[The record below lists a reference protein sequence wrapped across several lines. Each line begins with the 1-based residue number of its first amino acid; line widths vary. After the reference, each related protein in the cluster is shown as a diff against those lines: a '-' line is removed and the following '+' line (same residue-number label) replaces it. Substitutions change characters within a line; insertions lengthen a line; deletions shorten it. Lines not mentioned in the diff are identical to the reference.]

1 MKNLPKGMF
10 SRVIWVVAALLLQLV
25 VLITFILRF
34 EEYFVYFYGATVI
47 LSLFVIL
54 AIVNGRSNPA
64 YKIAWM
70 VPVLV
75 FPIFGS
81 LFYLMFGGNKLSH
94 RQRKRLRRS
103 RSRMVEALH
112 YDESL
117 VNRLARQDEDA
128 ANQSRYIQRYACC
141 PPYRN
146 TYTEYFPSGESKWKR
161 LLEELEKAEKYIFLE
176 YFIIQEGVMWNS
188 VLEILQRKVKEGV
201 EVRMIYDDFGC
212 ITKLPSGYYKKLRAM
227 GIDCVVF
234 NPVLPILSMRLNN
247 RDHRKIVIIDGH
259 TGFTGGINLAD
270 EYINEIEKFGQWR
283 DAGIMLKGEGVW
295 SLTVLF
301 LTSWDY
307 LHTTEEVFEN
317 YRPQLPPHLYEE
329 EPGYVQPYGDNPLD
343 DEDMGETVYLNLINK
358 AKRYVYIATPYLII
372 DNEMVTALRSAA
384 KAGVDVR
391 ILMPHI
397 PDKKYV
403 HTLSRAYYQILMESG
418 VRIYEFT
425 PGFTHSKTFVV
436 DDEYATV
443 GTINLDYRSLY
454 LHFECGVWLYQTKSV
469 ADVKEDFINSLAVS
483 EEVSQETIRRMG
495 SLRRLYQAV
504 LRLFA
509 PLM

>member
-425 PGFTHSKTFVV
+425 PGFT
-436 DDEYATV
+436 
-443 GTINLDYRSLY
+443 LSLI
-454 LHFECGVWLYQTKSV
+454 H
-469 ADVKEDFINSLAVS
+469 I
-483 EEVSQETIRRMG
+483 
-495 SLRRLYQAV
+495 
-504 LRLFA
+504 
-509 PLM
+509 